1 MTSQA
6 LKINGRNPRI
16 LVVDDEEEILQT
28 LSFILRSSGS
38 EVETSSNGAEAH
50 AKMQEA
56 DYDIILCDFRM
67 PNLSGLDFM
76 SKTRNLGIE
85 TPFIFITGH
94 ADNAMLVRA
103 LRLGAHDYIEKPCS
117 REKILET
124 IHRALELEA
133 RRQEA
138 RQIIANLCKGHEEET
153 ARLDVL
159 QHQMGMI
166 RSSIAKRGNT
176 KS

>member
-6 LKINGRNPRI
+6 LKINDRSPRI
-16 LVVDDEEEILQT
+16 LVVDDEEDILQA
-28 LSFILRSSGS
+28 LSFILRSNGC
-38 EVETSSNGAEAH
+38 EVVSAGNGVEAH

-56 DYDIILCDFRM
+56 DYDVILCDFRM
-67 PNLSGLDFM
+67 PNLDGLEFM

-94 ADNAMLVRA
+94 ADNAMLARA

-117 REKILET
+117 REKIMDT
-124 IHRALELEA
+124 MRRVLELEA

-138 RQIIANLCKGHEEET
+138 RQIITGLCTDREEET

-166 RSSIAKRGNT
+166 RSNIAKRGNN